1 MVSIWLMATSAGSAE
16 KIFEVI
22 DYLIQKESQ

>member
-1 MVSIWLMATSAGSAE
+1 LIVFRSLFESSE

-22 DYLIQKESQ
+22 SLILEFSNLIS

>member
-1 MVSIWLMATSAGSAE
+1 MVNGTSAGSSE